1 MPVDQTSRREFIA
14 ALGGL
19 AAWPIAAR
27 GQQSAMPVIG
37 FLNSTSPVTNC
48 CVSPRGCRKSPYTM
62 RTIAQ
67 RLLIAADAASFELTP
82 KAQHYQWLS

>member
-37 FLNSTSPVTNC
+37 FLDFTSPVTNC

-67 RLLIAADAASFELTP
+67 ETP
-82 KAQHYQWLS
+82 YCGGCSIIRTHTQSTTLSMA